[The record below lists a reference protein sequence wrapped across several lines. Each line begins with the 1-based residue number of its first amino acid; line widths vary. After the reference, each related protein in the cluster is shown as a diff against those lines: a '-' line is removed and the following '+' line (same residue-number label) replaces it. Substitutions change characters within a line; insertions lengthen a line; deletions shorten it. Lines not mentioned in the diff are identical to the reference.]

1 MHVPF
6 VVKGGLAEALLQPAV
21 SLIAWYLECGQ
32 CLPLL
37 DSSSSPRTA
46 LPPTSFPWR
55 SFGWRQ
61 SEEGS
66 QKTHMSLIW
75 SITTRSDH
83 YKIITIR
90 SEGKLQ
96 STVVKDERNWEV
108 TWVKFSFNVFSKA
121 YLIVIQSDLE
131 TLQWQKCLTFLHF
144 CTDRWIARAQTLHHN
159 AKLKK
164 LFFICYPLKNPT
176 IFEFLLLIQD
186 PPVSSKNNPLESMRN
201 MKRLNHLA

>member
-6 VVKGGLAEALLQPAV
+6 MVKGGLAEALLQPAV

-32 CLPLL
+32 FLPLL

-46 LPPTSFPWR
+46 LPPNSFPWR

-83 YKIITIR
+83 HRIITIR
-90 SEGKLQ
+90 SEGKPQ
-96 STVVKDERNWEV
+96 
-108 TWVKFSFNVFSKA
+108 
-121 YLIVIQSDLE
+121 
-131 TLQWQKCLTFLHF
+131 
-144 CTDRWIARAQTLHHN
+144 
-159 AKLKK
+159 KLKMK
-164 LFFICYPLKNPT
+164 GI
-176 IFEFLLLIQD
+176 ERSHESSFLLMSFLKHTWQSSSLTLKLCSDKNVWLFYTSILID
-186 PPVSSKNNPLESMRN
+186 G
-201 MKRLNHLA
+201 